1 MMDDVSQIVA
11 ITEYPRARLRMKLE
25 LQTALAALGARL
37 HPHFGHTFA
46 DWRRVNKTSGVTNRV
61 EHTLRGQRGL
71 DRISDVLLMN
81 REMYLRALALDVFEV
96 VVNVVGHDL
105 VDL

>member
-1 MMDDVSQIVA
+1 
-11 ITEYPRARLRMKLE
+11 
-25 LQTALAALGARL
+25 
-37 HPHFGHTFA
+37 
-46 DWRRVNKTSGVTNRV
+46 
-61 EHTLRGQRGL
+61 
-71 DRISDVLLMN
+71 MN